1 MFVKNITLIIVFF
14 HLECIHYNSIL
25 QMKNKLFSNRKRF
38 FSFNQAVK
46 PYFKNLIAIKK
57 NENKSNEN
65 LISIFFSSF
74 HEDIMVKRIIV
85 FN

>member
-1 MFVKNITLIIVFF
+1 MKYV
-14 HLECIHYNSIL
+14 HYNPIL

-57 NENKSNEN
+57 NENKSKEN
-65 LISIFFSSF
+65 FDIYFFSSF
-74 HEDIMVKRIIV
+74 HEDIIYEIKSC
-85 FN
+85 FL